1 MFNLRLDWQS
11 LMLVGLAG
19 EMEMVAPG
27 GLNMANWSMHCLGG
41 VGVKYV

>member
-1 MFNLRLDWQS
+1 MSEPNVEPQ
-11 LMLVGLAG
+11 VGLAG

-27 GLNMANWSMHCLGG
+27 GLNMANWSMHCI